1 MSKLILGVISTLLAI
16 ISWFIFWRLSVL
28 AIFIGI
34 VGVLI
39 TVQITDDNSK
49 SYDSLG
55 KIFSIIGIVLGGIAL
70 LTFLISLAF

>member
-16 ISWFIFWRLSVL
+16 ISWFIFWWLSVL